1 MYLTEKDCWD
11 LRLSEYRA
19 FLIGNEKSAATV
31 QKYLRDVSRFISF
44 AKGRPFTKELVIEYK
59 SFLGRNFAVNSA
71 NSFIAALNSFL
82 KFIDHAEL
90 SVKQF
95 KIQRDA
101 YASEERE
108 ISKNDYN
115 ALIRTAEVKN
125 KRLSLILQT
134 LCGTGI
140 RISEL
145 KFVTVEAAKRGEVT
159 VNCKGKIRK
168 IFIIPKLKVKLLK
181 YAADSGIKGG
191 MIFVTKNGNS
201 LDRSNIWREMK
212 ALCGLAGVSPKKV
225 FPHNFR
231 HLFAR
236 TFYHIEKDIAKL
248 ADILGHSSI
257 NTTRI
262 YIMTT
267 GAEHRKCLESMRLII

>member
-1 MYLTEKDCWD
+1 MYLTEKDYWD

-19 FLIGNEKSAATV
+19 FLIRNEKSAATV

-168 IFIIPKLKVKLLK
+168 IFIIQKLKVKLLK
-181 YAADSGIKGG
+181 YAADAGIKGG